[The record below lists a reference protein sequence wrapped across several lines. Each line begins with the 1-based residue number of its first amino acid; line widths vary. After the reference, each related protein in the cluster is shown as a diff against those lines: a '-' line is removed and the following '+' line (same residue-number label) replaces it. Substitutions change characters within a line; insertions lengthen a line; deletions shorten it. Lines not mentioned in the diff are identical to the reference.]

1 MNTPSFFANSENFR
15 FSAQHED
22 NIAIN
27 KIQYHQHVDTFYQL
41 CSIGFK
47 YVIF

>member
-1 MNTPSFFANSENFR
+1 MNTPSFSVNSDNFH

-22 NIAIN
+22 SITIN
-27 KIQYHQHVDTFYQL
+27 KIKYYQQVDIFDQL